1 MKCDSLLIQENFTF
15 CSLYKTGQRDLFYLA
30 ILLQILMVF
39 YNGLIDSRRIF
50 GPEKETYALISIN
63 VKKLHMFIVN
73 FIKGTQVVKKD
84 RFPEGK

>member
-1 MKCDSLLIQENFTF
+1 
-15 CSLYKTGQRDLFYLA
+15 
-30 ILLQILMVF
+30 MVF
-39 YNGLIDSRRIF
+39 YNGFIDSRRIF